1 MASQLKVDTIT
12 GVTTAGSIAVTGEGN
27 STTTNLQ
34 QGLAK
39 MWFHIVTSD
48 ASIPDS
54 LNVSSAS
61 DNGTGSFSQSNTNN
75 MNNDDY
81 AFAAMTGR
89 KDNGSAETV
98 AVSSR
103 KTLTSGTRT
112 HSFTD
117 GGSANDSFALFG
129 QVHGDLA

>member
-1 MASQLKVDTIT
+1 MALTQVINKGI
-12 GVTTAGSIAVTGEGN
+12 GAGNTVTGEG
-27 STTTNLQ
+27 SATTSLQ

-48 ASIPDS
+48 ASLPDS
-54 LNVSSAS
+54 FNVSSAS
-61 DNGTGSFSQSNTNN
+61 DNGTGSFSQNNTNN